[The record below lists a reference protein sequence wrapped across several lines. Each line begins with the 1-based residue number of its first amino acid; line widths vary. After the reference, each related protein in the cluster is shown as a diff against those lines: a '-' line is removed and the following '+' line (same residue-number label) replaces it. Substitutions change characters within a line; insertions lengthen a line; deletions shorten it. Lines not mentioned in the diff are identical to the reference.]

1 MWGRRGSSV
10 VSRYSDAIEQ
20 SKSQSNVDV
29 KCGVGIDDECG
40 EVSNEEEFDFLS
52 GDERIA
58 GLGAKVTAKG
68 RTRERCIERL
78 ETTYSLGE

>member
-40 EVSNEEEFDFLS
+40 EVSDEEEFDFLS

-58 GLGAKVTAKG
+58 GLSAKVTANDEQEKDV
-68 RTRERCIERL
+68 L
-78 ETTYSLGE
+78 EG